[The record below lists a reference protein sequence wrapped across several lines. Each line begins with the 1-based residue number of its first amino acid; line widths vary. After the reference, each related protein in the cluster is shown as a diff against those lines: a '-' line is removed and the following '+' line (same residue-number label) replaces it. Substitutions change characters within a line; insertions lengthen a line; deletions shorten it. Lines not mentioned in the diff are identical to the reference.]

1 MRILAHFR
9 VKSDITG
16 GNAVK
21 YSVIDIGSNSV
32 RLTVYR
38 VKNGAFRILFKNK
51 KMAGLAGY
59 VENGCISD
67 EGIERACDTLL
78 EFRNTLHLLGITDR
92 IYVFATASL
101 RNIVN
106 SDEASARITA
116 ATGFDID
123 IITGEQEAILGYK
136 GVMRELD
143 ISDGVFTDIGGASTE
158 IAFFSDGNV
167 REPRSYRMGSLKL
180 YKDCVKHI
188 LPGRTSK
195 ERISQAIRD
204 EFARRPLEAPGPYT
218 KLICTGGTARS
229 VLKFARYLG
238 LVPASSNTMSA
249 KVLLKT
255 GELLTG
261 DRRAAADAIL
271 RVDPERIH
279 TIIPG
284 YMILQSIAD
293 HTSAKKMIVSSY
305 GVREGYLCQKIL
317 G

>member
-1 MRILAHFR
+1 M
-9 VKSDITG
+9 
-16 GNAVK
+16 K

-38 VKNGAFRILFKNK
+38 VKDGAFRILFKDK

-67 EGIERACDTLL
+67 AGIERACDTLL

-92 IYVFATASL
+92 IYAFATASL

-123 IITGEQEAILGYK
+123 IITGEQEAILGYT
-136 GVMRELD
+136 GVMRELHVL
-143 ISDGVFTDIGGASTE
+143 DGVFTDIGGASTE
-158 IAFFSDGNV
+158 ITFFRDGSV
-167 REPRSYRMGSLKL
+167 LEPRSYRMGSLKL

-188 LPGRTSK
+188 LPGKASK
-195 ERISQAIRD
+195 ERISRAIAE

-229 VLKFARYLG
+229 VFKFARYLG
-238 LVPASSNTMSA
+238 LIPASSNTMSA
-249 KVLLKT
+249 KDLLKT
-255 GELLTG
+255 GEFLTG
-261 DRRAAADAIL
+261 DRRDAADAIL
-271 RVDPERIH
+271 KVDPERIH

-293 HTSAKKMIVSSY
+293 HTAAKKITVSSY

>member
-1 MRILAHFR
+1 M
-9 VKSDITG
+9 
-16 GNAVK
+16 K